1 VLHIH
6 QVIFG
11 SMESSPA
18 MSKAALVLY
27 HVAVGNPRETLDTLV
42 ELIAALQSEDRSMS
56 MVICVSSRDHL
67 DEVLVALYTKLT
79 EVGRVNVWCLHSD
92 LGEREILT
100 YANQFRDVSRYDIQP
115 GATDDE
121 QQQQQEYPLNIL
133 VTTDAPLQTLLKMN
147 SDPLC
152 PTLMI
157 HYNLPKRR
165 EEYTRRNGVILGSR
179 KSGSEGNRRIGIC
192 FVEAGKLEELHHFEE
207 FAERTLREM
216 PVHVKDILI

>member
-1 VLHIH
+1 
-6 QVIFG
+6 
-11 SMESSPA
+11 MEKDSPA
-18 MSKAALVLY
+18 VSKAALVLY
-27 HVAVGNPRETLDTLV
+27 HVAVGNPSETLDTLV
-42 ELIAALQSEDRSMS
+42 ELIAALRQDDCSMS

-67 DEVLVALYTKLT
+67 DEVLVALYGKLV
-79 EVGRVNVWCLHSD
+79 EVDRVNMWCLHSD

-100 YANQFRDVSRYDIQP
+100 YANQFRDVSRYDVR
-115 GATDDE
+115 GSSVEEGE
-121 QQQQQEYPLNIL
+121 QQQFPLNIL

-179 KSGSEGNRRIGIC
+179 KSGAEGTRRIGIC
-192 FVEAGKLEELHHFEE
+192 FVEAGKLDELHRFEE

-216 PVHVKDILI
+216 PVHVKDILH

>member
-1 VLHIH
+1 
-6 QVIFG
+6 
-11 SMESSPA
+11 
-18 MSKAALVLY
+18 MSKTALVLY

-67 DEVLVALYTKLT
+67 DEVLVALYTKHT

-100 YANQFRDVSRYDIQP
+100 YANQFRDISRYDVQE
-115 GATDDE
+115 GTSSTATDSE
-121 QQQQQEYPLNIL
+121 QQQHQYPLNIL

-165 EEYTRRNGVILGSR
+165 EEYTRRNAVILGSR
-179 KSGSEGNRRIGIC
+179 KSGTERNRRIGIC
-192 FVEAGKLEELHHFEE
+192 FVEAGKLEELHQFEE
-207 FAERTLREM
+207 FAERSLREM
-216 PVHVKDILI
+216 PVHVKDILV